1 MADTPEF
8 YLRRCWPSFYSLSI
22 RGTEAVRTARRTAPR
37 TRHCIKESFMKL
49 VSFEHA
55 GRALYGIAQGEHLL
69 APPDDFVARYADLL
83 AVLRSQA
90 LPELQAVLA
99 SRGVRVVRAETRA
112 LPVVPNPGKVICVGL
127 NYKTHVAET
136 KRPDSEHPSLFIR
149 FNDSLAADGDVVLRP
164 SFSDRF
170 DWEGELAFV
179 IGKGGR
185 HIPQAQAFDHIAGYT
200 CFNDISVRDWQR
212 HTHQFTPG
220 KNFPGTGPLGP
231 ELVTRDE
238 VPDVTALTL
247 ETRVNGQ
254 VMQRASLSDLI
265 FSIPVIVE
273 YISRFTPLSPGD
285 VIATGTPGGVG
296 DRREPPLY
304 MKEGDVVEV
313 EISSVG
319 LLRNR
324 IGTA

>member
-1 MADTPEF
+1 
-8 YLRRCWPSFYSLSI
+8 
-22 RGTEAVRTARRTAPR
+22 
-37 TRHCIKESFMKL
+37 MKL
-49 VSFEHA
+49 VSFIHA
-55 GRALYGIAQGEHLL
+55 GQAAYGIVQGERTLL
-69 APPDDFVARYADLL
+69 PPADFRSRFPDLKS
-83 AVLRSQA
+83 VLQAGAEGALEQAATSQGTVLDPATVQA
-90 LPELQAVLA
+90 LPVL
-99 SRGVRVVRAETRA
+99 
-112 LPVVPNPGKVICVGL
+112 PNPGKVICVGL

-136 KRPDSEHPSLFIR
+136 KRADSEYPSLFLR
-149 FNDSLAADGDVVLRP
+149 FADTLAAHGDVVLRP
-164 SFSDRF
+164 PFSERF

-185 HIPQAQAFDHIAGYT
+185 HIPRAQAFEHIAGYA

-231 ELVTRDE
+231 WLVTRDE

-254 VMQRASLSDLI
+254 VMQHAGIADLI
-265 FSIPVIVE
+265 FDIPVLVE
-273 YISRFTPLSPGD
+273 YISRFTPLSAGD

-304 MKEGDVVEV
+304 MHEGDIVEV
-313 EISSVG
+313 EITG
-319 LLRNR
+319 LGTLRNR
-324 IGTA
+324 IGTDA